1 MLNNSEFLRT
11 FAAGMLLRSGAAFL
25 TALALRASAVLLV
38 ESKRRAS
45 VLYTRIWKIQNK
57 QTRRGTTVHVY
68 TWACRLMVFLQ
79 GFPEPEC
86 RDCGI
91 RWPTFRVYTRQS
103 GASL

>member
-45 VLYTRIWKIQNK
+45 VLY
-57 QTRRGTTVHVY
+57 V
-68 TWACRLMVFLQ
+68 
-79 GFPEPEC
+79 
-86 RDCGI
+86 
-91 RWPTFRVYTRQS
+91 
-103 GASL
+103 